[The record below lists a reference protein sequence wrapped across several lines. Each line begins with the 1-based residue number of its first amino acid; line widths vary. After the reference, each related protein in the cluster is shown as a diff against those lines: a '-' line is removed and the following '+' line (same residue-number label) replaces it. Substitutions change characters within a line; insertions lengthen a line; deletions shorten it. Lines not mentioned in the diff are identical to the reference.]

1 MIMLALGV
9 IFNTLI
15 VMPRGM
21 SMLSNSKVMLGA
33 AMAFLILS
41 APLSVLSTGAVEGA
55 VEDNFETYPTD
66 TACANDDCTE
76 AEADWATSTGERSYM
91 AWNITNYDAIQADP
105 TVAPVYQ
112 EVGPFDYDITYTR
125 EIIDFNK
132 TAGTLT
138 YSESKVY
145 TCAEDTRTPCDTEV
159 TTTNIPF
166 QPQVVGAT
174 GLVIDNIMTATK
186 AGFTTGMLAQ
196 DLESLS
202 VGAPAAG
209 VASTNL
215 SQTAAGTP
223 RSRNAF

>member
-145 TCAEDTRTPCDTEV
+145 TCAEDTRTPCDSEV
-159 TTTNIPF
+159 T
-166 QPQVVGAT
+166 
-174 GLVIDNIMTATK
+174 L
-186 AGFTTGMLAQ
+186 
-196 DLESLS
+196 SLIHI
-202 VGAPAAG
+202 
-209 VASTNL
+209 
-215 SQTAAGTP
+215 
-223 RSRNAF
+223 